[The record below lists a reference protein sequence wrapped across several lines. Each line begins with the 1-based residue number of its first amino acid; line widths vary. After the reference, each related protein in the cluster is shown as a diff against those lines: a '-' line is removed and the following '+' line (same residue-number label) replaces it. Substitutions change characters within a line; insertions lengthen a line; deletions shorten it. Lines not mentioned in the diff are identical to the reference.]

1 MRNLIREA
9 HRRSL
14 WQVLGIYLAVSWIVL
29 QVIDVLGNNIGLPDW
44 VGPTA
49 LALLLVGLPIVVAT
63 AFVQEGLSGKTAP
76 ASDAPSPGES
86 EAGAPSPVPAPAD
99 GHRRMFTWKNALLG
113 GVAAFALLGILTAG
127 YLFMRTSGIGPA
139 ATLVA
144 QGVLEEGA
152 EVLLAD
158 FESSD
163 PDLADV
169 VTGALRIDLVQSPTL
184 SVVPRSELAGA
195 LRRMQRDEESAIG
208 GDVARELAVREGYP
222 AIIEGEI
229 GVAGS
234 GYVLTASVLGGA
246 AWEPLAGFRVTA
258 KSADDLIDAIEEL
271 SRDIRDK
278 AGESLRSVQG
288 GPGLKQ
294 VSTSSLEALRLYT
307 RGETLE
313 NSDELGAVA
322 LYEQAVD
329 IDPDFAMAYRK
340 IGVGLGN
347 IGIRRPDAVHALT
360 RAMELRDRLPPAER
374 YLAEAYYNS
383 NVLGDR
389 SATMRSYEQLLE
401 VAPQNIAGLNNLG
414 LVYIDVGRF
423 EEAEELFERAIE
435 IEDFFVA
442 YANLA
447 DVRRAMGA
455 NEAAED
461 ALDRAVERMPRS
473 TSQIENERARAA
485 LDAADFETSAT
496 LIAAFG
502 ERFTATRDVGRHASL
517 RALYTGSHG
526 RAGEADAALDVL
538 VGSQIFDGH
547 PMRVASMRASVALS
561 AGDSARASRILLQAY
576 ESTRDSLSPPDR
588 IYGEWLP
595 TLASA
600 GAVDDVERIYS
611 EWKQLESDDEL
622 GVRGRDG
629 RRQLD
634 ATLAFRAGDFE
645 SATRLW
651 DEHGRQCGPMCGVEA
666 SYFRAQMHEAK
677 GSPQEALAEYE
688 RYLERPGYYRAYVDL
703 AYRGRVIERL
713 SEIHAELGNGAEA
726 ARYAAMLVDLWVDA
740 DEVFQPRVEAA
751 RARANESGGAAS

>member
-1 MRNLIREA
+1 MKNLIREV

-49 LALLLVGLPIVVAT
+49 FALLLVGLPIVVAT
-63 AFVQEGLSGKTAP
+63 AFVQEGLGARDGSASHAAPEEGPDQVVQPAVPETA
-76 ASDAPSPGES
+76 E
-86 EAGAPSPVPAPAD
+86 
-99 GHRRMFTWKNALLG
+99 GHHRVFTWKNALLG

-195 LRRMQRDEESAIG
+195 LRRMQRDEESAIS

-234 GYVLTASVLGGA
+234 GYVLTASVLGGE

-258 KSADDLIDAIEEL
+258 RTADDLIDAIEEL

-322 LYEQAVD
+322 LYEQAVE
-329 IDPDFAMAYRK
+329 IDPEFAMAFRK

-347 IGIRRPDAVHALT
+347 IGVRRPDAVRALT

-383 NVLGDR
+383 GVVGDR
-389 SATMRSYEQLLE
+389 AATMRSYEQLLD
-401 VAPQNIAGLNNLG
+401 VDPQSIAGLNNLG
-414 LVYIDVGRF
+414 LVYVDVGRSD
-423 EEAEELFERAIE
+423 EAEDLLERAIV

-447 DVRRAMGA
+447 DARRNMGA

-461 ALDRAVERMPRS
+461 ALDQALERMPRS
-473 TSQIENERARAA
+473 ASLIEFERARSA
-485 LDAADFETSAT
+485 LDRADHVTAAA
-496 LIAAFG
+496 LIAAYG
-502 ERFTATRDVGRHASL
+502 ERFTSGRDVGRHASL
-517 RALYTGSHG
+517 RALYASARG
-526 RAGEADAALDVL
+526 REAEADAALDL
-538 VGSQIFDGH
+538 LEGTEIFDGH
-547 PMRVASMRASVALS
+547 PMRVAWRRASVALS
-561 AGDSARASRILLQAY
+561 AGDSTRASRILLDAY
-576 ESTRDSLSPPDR
+576 EASRDSLAPPDR
-588 IYGEWLP
+588 IYGYWLA
-595 TLASA
+595 TLAAA
-600 GAVDDVERIYS
+600 GAAADVERIHA
-611 EWKQLESDDEL
+611 EWRQLESEDEL
-622 GVRGRDG
+622 GTAGRDG
-629 RRQLD
+629 RRRLD
-634 ATLAFRAGDFE
+634 AMLAYRAGEFE
-645 SATRLW
+645 TAARLW
-651 DEHGRQCGPMCGVEA
+651 DEHGRQCGGSCAAEA
-666 SYFRAQMHEAK
+666 SYYRAQMHEAS
-677 GSPQEALAEYE
+677 GSPREALEEYE
-688 RYLERPGYYRAYVDL
+688 RYLDGPPNYRAYTDL
-703 AYRGRVIERL
+703 AYRGRVLERL
-713 SEIHAELGNGAEA
+713 SEIHEELGDAAES
-726 ARYAAMLVDLWVDA
+726 ARYAGMLIDLWSEA

-751 RARANESGGAAS
+751 RARLASSTGAGP